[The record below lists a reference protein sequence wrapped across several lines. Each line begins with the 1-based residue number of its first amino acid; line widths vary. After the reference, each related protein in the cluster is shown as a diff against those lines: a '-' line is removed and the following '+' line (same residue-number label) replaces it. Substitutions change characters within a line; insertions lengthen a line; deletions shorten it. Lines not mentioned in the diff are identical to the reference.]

1 MTPAIITT
9 VHTKPTHLHSHLLL
23 PPHTGKR
30 SKSKRECKQP
40 HPFAADRACKTQPT
54 LPRADRRAADNKG
67 LKEMAG
73 EVVNQTF
80 VLSTYICGMLTVCA
94 SKPPLL

>member
-1 MTPAIITT
+1 MKNIT
-9 VHTKPTHLHSHLLL
+9 
-23 PPHTGKR
+23 
-30 SKSKRECKQP
+30 
-40 HPFAADRACKTQPT
+40 AA
-54 LPRADRRAADNKG
+54 NKG

-80 VLSTYICGMLTVCA
+80 VHLINSCGRLTVRA

>member
-1 MTPAIITT
+1 MQTANTYGHDNLTT
-9 VHTKPTHLHSHLLL
+9 EAHAHNT
-23 PPHTGKR
+23 
-30 SKSKRECKQP
+30 
-40 HPFAADRACKTQPT
+40 
-54 LPRADRRAADNKG
+54 G

-80 VLSTYICGMLTVCA
+80 VHLINSCGRLTVRA

>member
-1 MTPAIITT
+1 MTNDTAYNANAFASTFAFLPTL
-9 VHTKPTHLHSHLLL
+9 KPSQKKAKELASQRTGHRRQQCKLDTTHLR
-23 PPHTGKR
+23 T
-30 SKSKRECKQP
+30 
-40 HPFAADRACKTQPT
+40 
-54 LPRADRRAADNKG
+54 DRRATDNKG

-80 VLSTYICGMLTVCA
+80 VHLINSCGRLTVRA

>member
-1 MTPAIITT
+1 MKPAIVKT

-23 PPHTGKR
+23 PPPTCKR

-40 HPFAADRACKTQPT
+40 HPFAADRLCKTSPT
-54 LPRADRRAADNKG
+54 LPRTDRRAADNKG

-80 VLSTYICGMLTVCA
+80 VLSTYIRGKLTVRA

>member
-1 MTPAIITT
+1 MKPAIVKT

-23 PPHTGKR
+23 PPLTGKH

-40 HPFAADRACKTQPT
+40 HQFSANRPCKTILT
-54 LPRADRRAADNKG
+54 ALRTARRAADNKG

-80 VLSTYICGMLTVCA
+80 VLSTYIRGKLTVRA

>member
-1 MTPAIITT
+1 MKPAIVTT
-9 VHTKPTHLHSHLLL
+9 VHKKPTHLHSHLLL
-23 PPHTGKR
+23 PPPTGKR

-40 HPFAADRACKTQPT
+40 FAADRLCKTSPT
-54 LPRADRRAADNKG
+54 LPRTDRRAADNKG

-80 VLSTYICGMLTVCA
+80 VLSTYICGRLTVRA

>member
-1 MTPAIITT
+1 MKQTNPRNGLDT
-9 VHTKPTHLHSHLLL
+9 VLLTNSCSNFQL
-23 PPHTGKR
+23 YSFVGTVPH
-30 SKSKRECKQP
+30 
-40 HPFAADRACKTQPT
+40 AA
-54 LPRADRRAADNKG
+54 NKG

-80 VLSTYICGMLTVCA
+80 VHLIISCGRLTVCA